1 MNRIACWITTVFSI
15 TILLGNQLKAQES
28 NFQEKKV
35 GNVYH
40 VSIPDYMTKSYRLN
54 DAASLQYLNK
64 MLAWTIED
72 HKDMYLADFKQI
84 ADSFREGSF

>member
-28 NFQEKKV
+28 NFLEKKV

-40 VSIPDYMTKSYRLN
+40 VSIPDYMTKS
-54 DAASLQYLNK
+54 
-64 MLAWTIED
+64 
-72 HKDMYLADFKQI
+72 
-84 ADSFREGSF
+84 